1 MHELLS
7 ELVNDWK
14 CVTAVNE
21 AGQIARVVV
30 HELLSELVNDW
41 RCVAAVSEAGQI
53 ARQAELAGC
62 ASGVG

>member
-1 MHELLS
+1 MLLS
-7 ELVNDWK
+7 ELVNDWE
-14 CVTAVNE
+14 CVAAVSE
-21 AGQIARVVV
+21 AGHIVRVVV